1 MVISQASSSHRKLT
15 GEGFAVA
22 EWLLRGEYLEN
33 TCENT
38 FIYTAVGDRLF

>member
-33 TCENT
+33 T
-38 FIYTAVGDRLF
+38 FIYTTVGDRFI